1 MKEIIKEGLIEIVG
15 KENYTDQIIDLVS
28 YSYDASEYR
37 SRPECAVWAESTDQ
51 VSRILRLADQNR
63 TPIVPRGAGTGLA
76 GLSVPVKGG
85 ILLDLSRMNQI
96 IRVSIPDRLVVV
108 QPGVVYADLQEALV
122 SDNFFYPPD
131 PASGKVCTLGGNVAT
146 NAGGLRG
153 AKYGVTRDYVLAL
166 EVVLADGEVMRIGSQ
181 TMKCSSGYDLTR
193 LFVGSEG
200 TLGVVTEITLKIS
213 PKPTESATA
222 VAAFDRL
229 EDAGEAVTLIMQ
241 SGVTPSVL
249 ELIDAN
255 TISVVRK
262 HTDLQLP
269 EVEAM
274 ILAETDGNTQV
285 DVKYQME
292 ELIAMFKRCN
302 ARNIETAYSA
312 ADAERLWLARKSLG
326 GLVGSVSKNLA
337 SEDVTVPMGRI
348 AEFLR
353 KVEAIS
359 KKHNL
364 LILNFGHAGDGNFHP
379 IVLYDR
385 SDPDQVNRLDQ
396 VLLELHE
403 LACKLGGTLTGEHGI
418 GITKARFMTLEHDS
432 VAMRVMRAL
441 KKTLDPNN
449 ILNPGKMDLD
459 K

>member
-51 VSRILRLADQNR
+51 ISWILRLADKNR

-85 ILLDLSRMNQI
+85 ILLDLSRMDQI
-96 IRVSIPDRLVVV
+96 IRVSIPDRLSVV
-108 QPGVVYADLQEALV
+108 QPGVVYADLQEALA
-122 SDNFFYPPD
+122 SDGFFYPPD

-153 AKYGVTRDYVLAL
+153 AKYGTTRDYVLAL

-213 PKPTESATA
+213 PKPTEVATA

-229 EDAGEAVTLIMQ
+229 EGAGEAVTLIMQ

-269 EVEAM
+269 EVEA
-274 ILAETDGNTQV
+274 ILLAEIDGNTQV
-285 DVKYQME
+285 GIKYQME
-292 ELIAMFKRCN
+292 GLIAMFNRCN
-302 ARNIETAYSA
+302 ARNIETAHSA
-312 ADAERLWLARKSLG
+312 ADAEHLWLARKSLG

-364 LILNFGHAGDGNFHP
+364 LILNFGHAGTGNFHP
-379 IVLYDR
+379 NILYDR
-385 SDPDQVNRLDQ
+385 SDSGQVNRLDQ

-418 GITKARFMTLEHDS
+418 GITKARFMTIEHDPA
-432 VAMRVMRAL
+432 AMRVMRAL

>member
-51 VSRILRLADQNR
+51 ISWILRLADKNR

-85 ILLDLSRMNQI
+85 ILLDLSRMDQI
-96 IRVSIPDRLVVV
+96 IRVSIPDRLSVV
-108 QPGVVYADLQEALV
+108 QPGVVYADLQEALA
-122 SDNFFYPPD
+122 SDGFFYPPD

-153 AKYGVTRDYVLAL
+153 AKYGTTRDYVLAL

-213 PKPTESATA
+213 PKPTEVATA

-229 EDAGEAVTLIMQ
+229 EGAGEAVTLIMQ

-269 EVEAM
+269 EVEA
-274 ILAETDGNTQV
+274 ILLAEIDGNTQV
-285 DVKYQME
+285 GVKYQME
-292 ELIAMFKRCN
+292 GLIAMFNRCN

-312 ADAERLWLARKSLG
+312 ADAEHLWLARKSLG
-326 GLVGSVSKNLA
+326 GLVGSLSKNLA

-364 LILNFGHAGDGNFHP
+364 LILNFGHAGTGNFHP
-379 IVLYDR
+379 NILYDR
-385 SDPDQVNRLDQ
+385 SDSGQVNRLDQ

-418 GITKARFMTLEHDS
+418 GITKARFMTIEHDPA
-432 VAMRVMRAL
+432 AMRVMRAL

>member
-51 VSRILRLADQNR
+51 ISWILRLADKNR

-85 ILLDLSRMNQI
+85 ILLDLSRMDQI
-96 IRVSIPDRLVVV
+96 MRVSIPDRLSVV
-108 QPGVVYADLQEALV
+108 QPGVVYADLQEALA
-122 SDNFFYPPD
+122 SDGFFYPPD

-153 AKYGVTRDYVLAL
+153 AKYGTTRDYVLAL

-213 PKPTESATA
+213 PKPTEVATA

-229 EDAGEAVTLIMQ
+229 EGAGEAVTLIMQ

-269 EVEAM
+269 EVEA
-274 ILAETDGNTQV
+274 ILLAEIDGNTQV
-285 DVKYQME
+285 GVKYQME
-292 ELIAMFKRCN
+292 GLIAMFNRCH
-302 ARNIETAYSA
+302 ARNIETAHSA
-312 ADAERLWLARKSLG
+312 ADAEHLWLARKSLG

-359 KKHNL
+359 KNT
-364 LILNFGHAGDGNFHP
+364 IC
-379 IVLYDR
+379 
-385 SDPDQVNRLDQ
+385 SSS
-396 VLLELHE
+396 
-403 LACKLGGTLTGEHGI
+403 T
-418 GITKARFMTLEHDS
+418 S
-432 VAMRVMRAL
+432 AMRGPEISTRIYYMIGPIQTR
-441 KKTLDPNN
+441 
-449 ILNPGKMDLD
+449 
-459 K
+459 

>member
-51 VSRILRLADQNR
+51 ISWILRLADKNR

-85 ILLDLSRMNQI
+85 ILLDLSRMDQI
-96 IRVSIPDRLVVV
+96 IRVSIPDRLSVV
-108 QPGVVYADLQEALV
+108 QPGVVYADLQEALA
-122 SDNFFYPPD
+122 SDGFFYPPD

-153 AKYGVTRDYVLAL
+153 AKYGTTRDYVLAL

-213 PKPTESATA
+213 PKPTEVATA

-229 EDAGEAVTLIMQ
+229 EGAGEAVTLIMQ

-269 EVEAM
+269 EVEA
-274 ILAETDGNTQV
+274 ILLAEIDGNTQV
-285 DVKYQME
+285 GVKYQME
-292 ELIAMFKRCN
+292 GLIAMFNRCN

-312 ADAERLWLARKSLG
+312 ADAEHLWLARKSLG
-326 GLVGSVSKNLA
+326 GLVGSLSKNLA

-353 KVEAIS
+353 KVEEIS

-364 LILNFGHAGDGNFHP
+364 LILNFGHAGTGNFHP
-379 IVLYDR
+379 NILYDR
-385 SDPDQVNRLDQ
+385 SDSGQVNRLDQ

-418 GITKARFMTLEHDS
+418 GITKARFMTIEHDPA
-432 VAMRVMRAL
+432 AMRVMRAL

>member
-146 NAGGLRG
+146 NAGGLRS

>member
-37 SRPECAVWAESTDQ
+37 SRPDCAVWAESTDQ
-51 VSRILRLADQNR
+51 ISRILRLADQNR

-85 ILLDLSRMNQI
+85 ILLDLSRMNRI
-96 IRVSIPDRLVVV
+96 IRISIPDRLVVV
-108 QPGVVYADLQEALV
+108 QPGVVYADLQEAL
-122 SDNFFYPPD
+122 SPDSFFYPPD

-255 TISVVRK
+255 TISVIRK

-274 ILAETDGNTQV
+274 ILAETDGNTQG

-292 ELIAMFKRCN
+292 GLIAMFNRCN

-418 GITKARFMTLEHDS
+418 GITKARFMTLEHDPA
-432 VAMRVMRAL
+432 AMRVMRAL

>member
-51 VSRILRLADQNR
+51 ISWILRLADKNR

-85 ILLDLSRMNQI
+85 ILLDLSRMDQI
-96 IRVSIPDRLVVV
+96 IRVSIPDRLSVV
-108 QPGVVYADLQEALV
+108 QPGVVYADLQEALA
-122 SDNFFYPPD
+122 SDGFFYPPD

-153 AKYGVTRDYVLAL
+153 AKYGTTRDYVLAL

-213 PKPTESATA
+213 PKPTEVATA

-229 EDAGEAVTLIMQ
+229 EGAGEAVTLIMQ

-269 EVEAM
+269 EVEA
-274 ILAETDGNTQV
+274 ILLAEIDGNTQV
-285 DVKYQME
+285 GVKYQME
-292 ELIAMFKRCN
+292 GLIAMFNRCH
-302 ARNIETAYSA
+302 ARNIETAHSA
-312 ADAERLWLARKSLG
+312 ADAEHLWLARKSLG

-364 LILNFGHAGDGNFHP
+364 LILNFGHAGTGNFHP
-379 IVLYDR
+379 NILYDR
-385 SDPDQVNRLDQ
+385 SDSGQVNRLDQ

-418 GITKARFMTLEHDS
+418 GITKARFMTIEHDPA
-432 VAMRVMRAL
+432 AMRVMRAL

>member
-51 VSRILRLADQNR
+51 ISWILRLADKNR

-85 ILLDLSRMNQI
+85 ILLDLSRMDQI
-96 IRVSIPDRLVVV
+96 IRVSIPDRLSVV
-108 QPGVVYADLQEALV
+108 QPGVVYADLQEALA
-122 SDNFFYPPD
+122 SDGFFYPPD

-153 AKYGVTRDYVLAL
+153 AKYGTTRDYVLAL

-213 PKPTESATA
+213 PKPTEVATA

-229 EDAGEAVTLIMQ
+229 EGAGEAVTLIMQ

-269 EVEAM
+269 EVEA
-274 ILAETDGNTQV
+274 ILLAEIDGNTQV
-285 DVKYQME
+285 GIKYQME
-292 ELIAMFKRCN
+292 GLIAMFNRCN

-312 ADAERLWLARKSLG
+312 ADAEHLWLARKSLG
-326 GLVGSVSKNLA
+326 GLVGSLSKNLA

-364 LILNFGHAGDGNFHP
+364 LILNFGHAGTGNFHP
-379 IVLYDR
+379 NILYDR
-385 SDPDQVNRLDQ
+385 SDSGQVNRLDQ

-418 GITKARFMTLEHDS
+418 GITKARFMTIEHDPA
-432 VAMRVMRAL
+432 AMRVMRAL

>member
-312 ADAERLWLARKSLG
+312 ADAERLWLVRKSLG

-432 VAMRVMRAL
+432 AAMRVMRAL

>member
-51 VSRILRLADQNR
+51 ISWILRLADKNR

-85 ILLDLSRMNQI
+85 ILLDLSRMDQI
-96 IRVSIPDRLVVV
+96 IRVSIPDRLSVV
-108 QPGVVYADLQEALV
+108 QPGVVYADLQEALA
-122 SDNFFYPPD
+122 SDGFFYPPD

-153 AKYGVTRDYVLAL
+153 AKYGTTRDYVLAL

-213 PKPTESATA
+213 PKPTEVATA

-229 EDAGEAVTLIMQ
+229 EGAGEAVTLIMQ

-269 EVEAM
+269 EVEA
-274 ILAETDGNTQV
+274 ILLAEIDGNTQV
-285 DVKYQME
+285 GVKYQME
-292 ELIAMFKRCN
+292 GLIAMFNRCN

-312 ADAERLWLARKSLG
+312 ADAEHLWLARKSLG

-364 LILNFGHAGDGNFHP
+364 LILNFGHAGTGNFHP
-379 IVLYDR
+379 NILYDR
-385 SDPDQVNRLDQ
+385 SDSGQVNRLDQ

-418 GITKARFMTLEHDS
+418 GITKARFMTIEHDPA
-432 VAMRVMRAL
+432 AMRVMRAL

>member
-51 VSRILRLADQNR
+51 ISWILRLADKNR

-85 ILLDLSRMNQI
+85 ILLDLSRMDQI
-96 IRVSIPDRLVVV
+96 IRVSIPDRLSVV
-108 QPGVVYADLQEALV
+108 QPGVVYADLQEALA
-122 SDNFFYPPD
+122 SDGFFYPPD

-153 AKYGVTRDYVLAL
+153 AKYGTTRDYVLAL

-213 PKPTESATA
+213 PKPTEVATA

-229 EDAGEAVTLIMQ
+229 EGAGEAVTLIMQ

-269 EVEAM
+269 EVEA
-274 ILAETDGNTQV
+274 ILLAEIDGNTQV
-285 DVKYQME
+285 GVKYQME
-292 ELIAMFKRCN
+292 GLIAMFNRCH
-302 ARNIETAYSA
+302 ARNIETAHSA
-312 ADAERLWLARKSLG
+312 ADAEHLWLARKSLG

-353 KVEAIS
+353 KVEVIS

-364 LILNFGHAGDGNFHP
+364 LILNFGHAGAGNFHP
-379 IVLYDR
+379 NILYDR
-385 SDPDQVNRLDQ
+385 SDSDQVNRLDQ

-418 GITKARFMTLEHDS
+418 GITKARFMTIEHDPA
-432 VAMRVMRAL
+432 AMRVMRAL